1 MLSFGHTLWW
11 TALSGSALLTWGRLG
26 QDLRLNPACTSE
38 AQTIRLVCVVKK
50 NELHRVL
57 NYHTTLVC
65 LVAFVVV
72 YYIVKN
78 MWEVWYCK
86 RSGWALVRPT
96 VCLVIYPP
104 RYPGIKLKTRNYLVA
119 L

>member
-1 MLSFGHTLWW
+1 MLPIDGMLFARPTPQPRMHERGPNH
-11 TALSGSALLTWGRLG
+11 SACL
-26 QDLRLNPACTSE
+26 C
-38 AQTIRLVCVVKK
+38 CKK